1 VRLHSC
7 YAWRVKMV
15 VSSNVRNFTML
26 WMRRLACYFIGVTSA
41 TGTFV
46 MLLGAF
52 LVVSG
57 VLEW

>member
-1 VRLHSC
+1 
-7 YAWRVKMV
+7 MV
-15 VSSNVRNFTML
+15 VNSNVRHFTKV
-26 WMRRLACYFIGVTSA
+26 WMHRLALYFIGVTSA

-52 LVVSG
+52 LAISG